1 MFIQDQQPIS
11 TVTMPRAHDH
21 FHGRHYHAERATGPV
36 KSLNPTKRYLIAD
49 KKPLHAESDAGK
61 ESRPSAE
68 SPGVAYVWRSR
79 DNRKGRH
86 ALVISVDPRKHD
98 ATKAPRPSNSYH
110 QTLRGI
116 LKMFVRYPVWDVSY
130 DVAIVFTI
138 GTHHL
143 ITQSNS

>member
-1 MFIQDQQPIS
+1 
-11 TVTMPRAHDH
+11 MPKANDH
-21 FHGRHYHAERATGPV
+21 FHGRHYHAERTTGPV

-49 KKPLHAESDAGK
+49 KKVLNADSGARTVQE
-61 ESRPSAE
+61 ESRPGGK

-86 ALVISVDPRKHD
+86 ALAISVDPRKHE
-98 ATKAPRPSNSYH
+98 ATKGPRPSNSYH

-130 DVAIVFTI
+130 DVAVVFTI

-143 ITQSNS
+143 LTRDFS